1 MNIPLTPI
9 RFLRYAEQ
17 QFPHRTAVVCGKER
31 FTYAQFAERADRL
44 AGALRKTGV
53 RAGDRVAFLSMNC
66 HRLLEAYYGV
76 VEAGAVLLPLNIRL
90 AAQELAYILNDS
102 GASVL
107 FLQSCFL
114 GLCESF
120 RSKLSTVKAF
130 FSLDAGAQADW
141 LSAQNYEALLSGSPA
156 HRADIMQVDENSLAE
171 LFYTSGTSAEPKGV
185 MLTHRNIYLH
195 ALNAGLA
202 MHTDN
207 ESVELHTIPLFHAN
221 GWGVAHF
228 LTLLGGKHVMM
239 QKFDPPEVFRLI
251 EAERVNYCS
260 LVPAMATALV
270 NCPERQKY
278 DLSSLKRI
286 SLGGAASSPTLVREV
301 EEKLGCTCFSGYG
314 LTETAPV
321 LTISPM
327 KPGLSWEGDQRFT
340 GQAMT
345 GYPIPGVELRVVD
358 ADDQDV
364 PRDGQSMGEIVARS
378 DGVLEGYWQEP
389 AATAEA
395 LRGGWFHT
403 GDMATWNE
411 EGYIL
416 IVDRKKDIIVS
427 GGENISSLEV
437 EKILLAHPAV
447 LEVAIIPVPDQVWG
461 EVPKALVVLKPGMQA
476 GASELIEH
484 CRARLAHYKCP
495 RSVEYLESL
504 PRTGTG
510 KVLKRDL
517 RKKYWQGRDTIRPE
531 FATQEEKK
539 SVVGP
544 KVVSAAQGAERP
556 SKTK

>member
-1 MNIPLTPI
+1 
-9 RFLRYAEQ
+9 
-17 QFPHRTAVVCGKER
+17 
-31 FTYAQFAERADRL
+31 
-44 AGALRKTGV
+44 
-53 RAGDRVAFLSMNC
+53 
-66 HRLLEAYYGV
+66 
-76 VEAGAVLLPLNIRL
+76 
-90 AAQELAYILNDS
+90 
-102 GASVL
+102 VL
-107 FLQSCFL
+107 FLQGHFREL
-114 GLCESF
+114 VESF
-120 RSKLSTVKAF
+120 RSKLTTVKSF
-130 FSLDAGAQADW
+130 YSLDAAPEAAWISGQD
-141 LSAQNYEALLSGSPA
+141 YDALLAAAPPY
-156 HRADIMQVDENSLAE
+156 RADIMQVNENSLAE

-195 ALNAGLA
+195 ALNASLA
-202 MHTDN
+202 LHTDH
-207 ESVELHTIPLFHAN
+207 EAVELHTIPLFHAN

-270 NCPERQKY
+270 NCSERQKH

-286 SLGGAASSPTLVREV
+286 SVGGAASSPTLVREV

-327 KPGLSWEGDQRFT
+327 KPGMDWEGEQRFL

-345 GYPIPGVELRVVD
+345 GYAIPGVELRVVD
-358 ADDQDV
+358 ANDQDV
-364 PRDGQSMGEIVARS
+364 PRDGKSMGEIVTRT
-378 DGVLEGYWQEP
+378 DGVLEGYWQQPE
-389 AATAEA
+389 ATAEA

-411 EGYIL
+411 DGYFL

-437 EKILLAHPAV
+437 EKILLSHPAV
-447 LEVAIIPVPDQVWG
+447 LEVAIIPVPDPVWG
-461 EVPKALVVLKPGMQA
+461 EVPKALVVLKPNIQA
-476 GASELIEH
+476 GEIELIEH
-484 CRARLAHYKCP
+484 CRSRLAHYKCP

-517 RKKYWQGRDTIRPE
+517 RKKYWHGKDTIHPE
-531 FATQEEKK
+531 FSA
-539 SVVGP
+539 GGG
-544 KVVSAAQGAERP
+544 SAATPE
-556 SKTK
+556 SKSTSASSAAKRAAQTK